1 MKIKKKFATALIFAT
16 VFTGLIAGTRNEAYA
31 YYSIEDGKIY
41 GDIVGPFRSME
52 AVKDAAKKA
61 KEKNPKMDTYE
72 ITYFLDYFYYQLEG
86 DASNF
91 GDPLQFDN
99 EEDNKLYATRNKYLP
114 KIDSFSNLTSEEA
127 KKYIDRINGTDDE
140 SYMKEIVSE
149 AQKLNNSRNK
159 GKKVVKNVEKKVVKN
174 IEKKETNHKPLTKE
188 EQIEELKKSIEAN
201 KTAKKSA
208 ENLIAIAP
216 KTVAPVRDKL
226 DNLIK
231 KADDI
236 IKRSEAVL
244 EKIKL

>member
-31 YYSIEDGKIY
+31 FYTIKDG
-41 GDIVGPFRSME
+41 V
-52 AVKDAAKKA
+52 
-61 KEKNPKMDTYE
+61 
-72 ITYFLDYFYYQLEG
+72 LEG
-86 DASNF
+86 DEF
-91 GDPLQFDN
+91 GPFKSRKEAAEAAYNALEKDANKESYILSAFLGKWYYRLIVPVDKLEQPLKFDN

-114 KIDSFSNLTSEEA
+114 KINSFSNLTSEEA
-127 KKYIDRINGTDDE
+127 KKYIDEINGTDTE
-140 SYMKEIVSE
+140 SYMKKLVSE

-159 GKKVVKNVEKKVVKN
+159 GKKVVKN
-174 IEKKETNHKPLTKE
+174 IKKEENKRKPLSKE

-216 KTVAPVRDKL
+216 KTVEPVRDKL

>member
-16 VFTGLIAGTRNEAYA
+16 VFTGLIAGIRNEAYA
-31 YYSIEDGKIY
+31 YYYIKDGELE
-41 GDIVGPFRSME
+41 GDIVGPFKSIKE
-52 AVKDAAKKA
+52 AEDAAKKA
-61 KEKNPKMDTYE
+61 LEKNPKMDGYK
-72 ITYFLDYFYYQLEG
+72 ISGFSNYVFYQLYVDVNKLEQ
-86 DASNF
+86 
-91 GDPLQFDN
+91 PLKFDN
-99 EEDNKLYATRNKYLP
+99 EEDNKLYAKRNKYLP
-114 KIDSFSNLTSEEA
+114 KIDSLTNLNSEEVRN
-127 KKYIDRINGTDDE
+127 YVNIINQTDDE
-140 SYMKEIVSE
+140 SYMKELVTE

>member
-16 VFTGLIAGTRNEAYA
+16 VFTGLIAGTRNEVYA
-31 YYSIEDGKIY
+31 FYTIKDG
-41 GDIVGPFRSME
+41 V
-52 AVKDAAKKA
+52 
-61 KEKNPKMDTYE
+61 
-72 ITYFLDYFYYQLEG
+72 LEG
-86 DASNF
+86 DEF
-91 GDPLQFDN
+91 GPFKSRKEAAEAAYNALEKDANKESYILSAFLGKWYYRLIVPVDKLEQPLKFDN

-114 KIDSFSNLTSEEA
+114 KINSFSNLTSEEA
-127 KKYIDRINGTDDE
+127 KKYIDEINGTDTE
-140 SYMKEIVSE
+140 SYMKKLVSE

-159 GKKVVKNVEKKVVKN
+159 GKKVVKK
-174 IEKKETNHKPLTKE
+174 IEKKENNHKPLTKE

>member
-31 YYSIEDGKIY
+31 FYTIKDG
-41 GDIVGPFRSME
+41 V
-52 AVKDAAKKA
+52 
-61 KEKNPKMDTYE
+61 
-72 ITYFLDYFYYQLEG
+72 LEG
-86 DASNF
+86 DEF
-91 GDPLQFDN
+91 GPFKSRKEAAEAAYNALEKDANKESYILSAFLGKWYYRLIVPVDKLEQPLKFDN

-114 KIDSFSNLTSEEA
+114 KINSFSNLTSEEA
-127 KKYIDRINGTDDE
+127 KKYIDEINGTDTE
-140 SYMKEIVSE
+140 SYMKKLVSE

-159 GKKVVKNVEKKVVKN
+159 GKKVVKNIN
-174 IEKKETNHKPLTKE
+174 KEENKRKPLSKE

>member
-16 VFTGLIAGTRNEAYA
+16 VFTGLIAGTRNEVYA
-31 YYSIEDGKIY
+31 FYTIKDG
-41 GDIVGPFRSME
+41 V
-52 AVKDAAKKA
+52 
-61 KEKNPKMDTYE
+61 
-72 ITYFLDYFYYQLEG
+72 LEG
-86 DASNF
+86 DEF
-91 GDPLQFDN
+91 GPFKSRKEAAEAAYNALEKDANKESYILSAFLGKWYYRLIVPVDKLEQPLKFDN

-114 KIDSFSNLTSEEA
+114 KINSFSNLTSEEA
-127 KKYIDRINGTDDE
+127 KKYIDEINGTDTE
-140 SYMKEIVSE
+140 SYMKKLVSE

-159 GKKVVKNVEKKVVKN
+159 GKKVVKN
-174 IEKKETNHKPLTKE
+174 IKKEENKRKPLSKE

>member
-31 YYSIEDGKIY
+31 FYTIKDG
-41 GDIVGPFRSME
+41 V
-52 AVKDAAKKA
+52 
-61 KEKNPKMDTYE
+61 
-72 ITYFLDYFYYQLEG
+72 LEG
-86 DASNF
+86 DEF
-91 GDPLQFDN
+91 GPFKSRKEAAEAAYNALEKDGNKESYILSAFLGKWYYRLIVPVDKLEQPLKFDN

-114 KIDSFSNLTSEEA
+114 KIDSLTNLNSEEVRN
-127 KKYIDRINGTDDE
+127 YVNIINQTDDE
-140 SYMKEIVSE
+140 SYMKELVTE

-159 GKKVVKNVEKKVVKN
+159 GKKVVKK
-174 IEKKETNHKPLTKE
+174 IEKKENNHKPLTKE

>member
-31 YYSIEDGKIY
+31 FYTIKDG
-41 GDIVGPFRSME
+41 V
-52 AVKDAAKKA
+52 
-61 KEKNPKMDTYE
+61 
-72 ITYFLDYFYYQLEG
+72 LEG
-86 DASNF
+86 DEF
-91 GDPLQFDN
+91 GPFKSRKEAAEAAYNALEKDANKESYILSAFLGKWYYRLIVPVDKLEQPLKFDN

-114 KIDSFSNLTSEEA
+114 RINSFSNLTSEEA
-127 KKYIDRINGTDDE
+127 KKYIDEINGTDAE
-140 SYMKEIVSE
+140 SYMKKLVSE

-159 GKKVVKNVEKKVVKN
+159 GKKVVKN
-174 IEKKETNHKPLTKE
+174 IKKEENKRKPLSKE

-231 KADDI
+231 K
-236 IKRSEAVL
+236 S
-244 EKIKL
+244 

>member
-31 YYSIEDGKIY
+31 YYYIKDGKLE
-41 GDIVGPFRSME
+41 GDIVGPFKSIKE
-52 AVKDAAKKA
+52 AEDAAKKA
-61 KEKNPKMDTYE
+61 LEKNPKMDGYK
-72 ITYFLDYFYYQLEG
+72 ISGFANYVFYQLTVDVNKLEQ
-86 DASNF
+86 
-91 GDPLQFDN
+91 PLKFDN
-99 EEDNKLYATRNKYLP
+99 EEDNKLYATRNKYLT
-114 KIDSFSNLTSEEA
+114 KIDSLTNLNSEEVRN
-127 KKYIDRINGTDDE
+127 YVNQINQMSEE
-140 SYMKEIVSE
+140 SYMKELVSE

-159 GKKVVKNVEKKVVKN
+159 GKKVVKN
-174 IEKKETNHKPLTKE
+174 IKKEENKRKPLSKE

>member
-1 MKIKKKFATALIFAT
+1 MGQWYYRLI
-16 VFTGLIAGTRNEAYA
+16 VPV
-31 YYSIEDGKIY
+31 DK
-41 GDIVGPFRSME
+41 
-52 AVKDAAKKA
+52 
-61 KEKNPKMDTYE
+61 
-72 ITYFLDYFYYQLEG
+72 LEQ
-86 DASNF
+86 
-91 GDPLQFDN
+91 PLKFDN

-114 KIDSFSNLTSEEA
+114 KIKSFSNLTSEEA
-127 KKYIDRINGTDDE
+127 KKYIDEINKTDTE
-140 SYMKEIVSE
+140 SYMKELVSE

-159 GKKVVKNVEKKVVKN
+159 GKKVVKN
-174 IEKKETNHKPLTKE
+174 IKKEENKRKPLSKE

-208 ENLIAIAP
+208 ENLIAMAP

-236 IKRSEAVL
+236 IKRSEAIL

>member
-31 YYSIEDGKIY
+31 FYTIKDG
-41 GDIVGPFRSME
+41 V
-52 AVKDAAKKA
+52 
-61 KEKNPKMDTYE
+61 
-72 ITYFLDYFYYQLEG
+72 LEG
-86 DASNF
+86 DEF
-91 GDPLQFDN
+91 GPFKSRKEAAEAAYNALEKDANKESYILSAFLGKWYYRLIVPVDKLEQPLKFDN

-114 KIDSFSNLTSEEA
+114 KINSFSNLTSEEA
-127 KKYIDRINGTDDE
+127 KKYIDEINGTDTE
-140 SYMKEIVSE
+140 SYMKKLVSE

-159 GKKVVKNVEKKVVKN
+159 GKKVVKNL
-174 IEKKETNHKPLTKE
+174 KKEENKRKPLSKE

-231 KADDI
+231 KADTI

>member
-16 VFTGLIAGTRNEAYA
+16 VFTGLIAGTRNEVYA
-31 YYSIEDGKIY
+31 FYTIKDG
-41 GDIVGPFRSME
+41 V
-52 AVKDAAKKA
+52 
-61 KEKNPKMDTYE
+61 
-72 ITYFLDYFYYQLEG
+72 LEG
-86 DASNF
+86 DEF
-91 GDPLQFDN
+91 GPFKSRKEAAEAAYNALEKDANKESYILSAFLGKWYYRLIVPVDKLEQPLKFDN

-114 KIDSFSNLTSEEA
+114 KINSFSNLTSEEA
-127 KKYIDRINGTDDE
+127 KKYIDEINGTDTE
-140 SYMKEIVSE
+140 SYMKKLVTE

-159 GKKVVKNVEKKVVKN
+159 GKKVVKK
-174 IEKKETNHKPLTKE
+174 IEKKENNHKPLTKE

>member
-31 YYSIEDGKIY
+31 FYTIKDG
-41 GDIVGPFRSME
+41 V
-52 AVKDAAKKA
+52 
-61 KEKNPKMDTYE
+61 
-72 ITYFLDYFYYQLEG
+72 LEG
-86 DASNF
+86 DEF
-91 GDPLQFDN
+91 GPFKSRKEAAEAAYNALEKDANKESYILSAFLGKWYYRLIVPVDKLEQPLKFDN

-114 KIDSFSNLTSEEA
+114 KINSFSNLTSEEA
-127 KKYIDRINGTDDE
+127 KKYIDEINGTDTE
-140 SYMKEIVSE
+140 SYMKKLVSE

-159 GKKVVKNVEKKVVKN
+159 GKKVVKN
-174 IEKKETNHKPLTKE
+174 IKKEENKRKPLSKE

>member
-16 VFTGLIAGTRNEAYA
+16 VFTGLIAGTKNEAYA
-31 YYSIEDGKIY
+31 YYYIKDGVLE
-41 GDIVGPFRSME
+41 GDIVGPFKSIKE
-52 AVKDAAKKA
+52 AEDAAKKA
-61 KEKNPKMDTYE
+61 LEKNPKMEGYK
-72 ITYFLDYFYYQLEG
+72 ISGFSNYVFYQLYVDVNKLEQ
-86 DASNF
+86 
-91 GDPLQFDN
+91 PLKFDN

-114 KIDSFSNLTSEEA
+114 KIDSLTNLNSEEVRN
-127 KKYIDRINGTDDE
+127 YVNIINQTDDE
-140 SYMKEIVSE
+140 SYMKELVTE
-149 AQKLNNSRNK
+149 AQNLNNSRNK
-159 GKKVVKNVEKKVVKN
+159 GKKVVKK
-174 IEKKETNHKPLTKE
+174 IEKKENNHKPLTKE

>member
-16 VFTGLIAGTRNEAYA
+16 VFTGLIAGTKNEAYA
-31 YYSIEDGKIY
+31 YYSIKDGELE
-41 GDIVGPFRSME
+41 GDIFGPFKSIKE
-52 AVKDAAKKA
+52 AEDAAKKA
-61 KEKNPKMDTYE
+61 LEKNPKMDGYK
-72 ITYFLDYFYYQLEG
+72 ISGFANYVFYQLYVDVNKLEQ
-86 DASNF
+86 
-91 GDPLQFDN
+91 PLKFDN

-114 KIDSFSNLTSEEA
+114 KIDSFSNLTSEEVR
-127 KKYIDRINGTDDE
+127 KYTNGINGTDEE
-140 SYMKEIVSE
+140 SYMKKLVSE

-159 GKKVVKNVEKKVVKN
+159 GKKVVKNL
-174 IEKKETNHKPLTKE
+174 KKEENKRKPLSKE

>member
-31 YYSIEDGKIY
+31 FYTIKDG
-41 GDIVGPFRSME
+41 V
-52 AVKDAAKKA
+52 
-61 KEKNPKMDTYE
+61 
-72 ITYFLDYFYYQLEG
+72 LEG
-86 DASNF
+86 DEF
-91 GDPLQFDN
+91 GPFKSRKEAAEAAYNALEKDANKESYILSAFLGKWYYRLIVPVDKLEQPLKFDN

-114 KIDSFSNLTSEEA
+114 RINSFSNLTSEEA
-127 KKYIDRINGTDDE
+127 KKYIDEINGTDAE
-140 SYMKEIVSE
+140 SYMKKLVSE

-159 GKKVVKNVEKKVVKN
+159 GKKVVKN
-174 IEKKETNHKPLTKE
+174 IKKEENKRKPLSKE

-244 EKIKL
+244 RRK

>member
-31 YYSIEDGKIY
+31 FYTIKDG
-41 GDIVGPFRSME
+41 V
-52 AVKDAAKKA
+52 
-61 KEKNPKMDTYE
+61 
-72 ITYFLDYFYYQLEG
+72 LEG
-86 DASNF
+86 DEF
-91 GDPLQFDN
+91 GPFKSRKEAAEAAYNALEKDANKESYILSAFLGKWYYRLIVPVDKLEQPLKFDN

-114 KIDSFSNLTSEEA
+114 KINSFSNLTSEEA
-127 KKYIDRINGTDDE
+127 KKYIDEINGTDTE
-140 SYMKEIVSE
+140 SYMKKLVSE

-159 GKKVVKNVEKKVVKN
+159 GKKVVKK
-174 IEKKETNHKPLTKE
+174 IEKKENNHKPLTKE

>member
-1 MKIKKKFATALIFAT
+1 MK
-16 VFTGLIAGTRNEAYA
+16 
-31 YYSIEDGKIY
+31 
-41 GDIVGPFRSME
+41 
-52 AVKDAAKKA
+52 
-61 KEKNPKMDTYE
+61 
-72 ITYFLDYFYYQLEG
+72 
-86 DASNF
+86 
-91 GDPLQFDN
+91 
-99 EEDNKLYATRNKYLP
+99 KL
-114 KIDSFSNLTSEEA
+114 
-127 KKYIDRINGTDDE
+127 
-140 SYMKEIVSE
+140 VSE

-159 GKKVVKNVEKKVVKN
+159 GKKVVKN
-174 IEKKETNHKPLTKE
+174 IKKEENKRKPLSKE

>member
-31 YYSIEDGKIY
+31 FYTIKDG
-41 GDIVGPFRSME
+41 V
-52 AVKDAAKKA
+52 
-61 KEKNPKMDTYE
+61 
-72 ITYFLDYFYYQLEG
+72 LEG
-86 DASNF
+86 DEF
-91 GDPLQFDN
+91 GPFKSRKEAAEAAYNALEKDANKESYILSAFLGKWYYRLIVPVDKLEQPLKFDN

-114 KIDSFSNLTSEEA
+114 RINSFSNLTSEEA
-127 KKYIDRINGTDDE
+127 KKYIDEINGTDTE
-140 SYMKEIVSE
+140 SYMKKLVSE

-159 GKKVVKNVEKKVVKN
+159 GKKVVKK
-174 IEKKETNHKPLTKE
+174 IEKKENNHKPLTKE

>member
-16 VFTGLIAGTRNEAYA
+16 VFTGLIAGTRNEVYA
-31 YYSIEDGKIY
+31 FYTIKDG
-41 GDIVGPFRSME
+41 V
-52 AVKDAAKKA
+52 
-61 KEKNPKMDTYE
+61 
-72 ITYFLDYFYYQLEG
+72 LEG
-86 DASNF
+86 DEF
-91 GDPLQFDN
+91 GPFKSRKEAAEAAYNALEKDANKESYILSAFLGKWYYRLIVPVDKLEHPLKFDN

-114 KIDSFSNLTSEEA
+114 KINSFSNLTSEEA
-127 KKYIDRINGTDDE
+127 KKYIDEINGTDTE
-140 SYMKEIVSE
+140 SYMKKLVSE

-159 GKKVVKNVEKKVVKN
+159 GKKVVKK
-174 IEKKETNHKPLTKE
+174 IEKKENKRKPLTKE

>member
-16 VFTGLIAGTRNEAYA
+16 VFTGLIAGTRNEVYA
-31 YYSIEDGKIY
+31 FYTIKDG
-41 GDIVGPFRSME
+41 V
-52 AVKDAAKKA
+52 
-61 KEKNPKMDTYE
+61 
-72 ITYFLDYFYYQLEG
+72 LEG
-86 DASNF
+86 DEF
-91 GDPLQFDN
+91 GPFKSRKEAAEAAYNALEKDANKESYILSAFLGKWYYRLIVPVDKLEQPLKFDN

-114 KIDSFSNLTSEEA
+114 KINSFSNLTSEEA
-127 KKYIDRINGTDDE
+127 KKYIDEINGTDTE
-140 SYMKEIVSE
+140 SYMKKLVTE

-159 GKKVVKNVEKKVVKN
+159 GKKVVKK
-174 IEKKETNHKPLTKE
+174 IEKKENNHKPLTKE

-226 DNLIK
+226 DDLIK

>member
-31 YYSIEDGKIY
+31 FYTIKDG
-41 GDIVGPFRSME
+41 V
-52 AVKDAAKKA
+52 
-61 KEKNPKMDTYE
+61 
-72 ITYFLDYFYYQLEG
+72 LEG
-86 DASNF
+86 DEF
-91 GDPLQFDN
+91 GPFKSRKEAAEAAYNALEKDANKESYILSAFLGKWYYRLIVPVDKLEQPLKFDN

-114 KIDSFSNLTSEEA
+114 RINSFSNLTSEEA
-127 KKYIDRINGTDDE
+127 KKYIDEINGTDAE
-140 SYMKEIVSE
+140 SYMKKLVSE

-159 GKKVVKNVEKKVVKN
+159 GKKVVKN
-174 IEKKETNHKPLTKE
+174 IKKEENKRKPLSKE

>member
-31 YYSIEDGKIY
+31 FYTIKDG
-41 GDIVGPFRSME
+41 V
-52 AVKDAAKKA
+52 
-61 KEKNPKMDTYE
+61 
-72 ITYFLDYFYYQLEG
+72 LEG
-86 DASNF
+86 DEF
-91 GDPLQFDN
+91 GPFKSRKEAAEAAYNALEKDANKESYILSAFLGKWYYRLIVPVDKLEQPLKFDN

-114 KIDSFSNLTSEEA
+114 RINSFSNLTSEEA
-127 KKYIDRINGTDDE
+127 KKYIDEINGTDAE
-140 SYMKEIVSE
+140 SYMKKLVSE

-159 GKKVVKNVEKKVVKN
+159 GKKVVKN
-174 IEKKETNHKPLTKE
+174 IKKEENKRKPLSKE

-244 EKIKL
+244 EKIKF

>member
-31 YYSIEDGKIY
+31 FYTIKDG
-41 GDIVGPFRSME
+41 V
-52 AVKDAAKKA
+52 
-61 KEKNPKMDTYE
+61 
-72 ITYFLDYFYYQLEG
+72 LEG
-86 DASNF
+86 DEF
-91 GDPLQFDN
+91 GPFKSRKEAAEAAYNALEKDGNKESYILSAFLGKWYYRLIVPVDKLEQPLKFDN

-114 KIDSFSNLTSEEA
+114 KINSFSNLTSEEA
-127 KKYIDRINGTDDE
+127 KKYIDEINGTDTE
-140 SYMKEIVSE
+140 SYMKKLVSE

-159 GKKVVKNVEKKVVKN
+159 GKKVVKN
-174 IEKKETNHKPLTKE
+174 IKKEENKRKPLSKE

>member
-16 VFTGLIAGTRNEAYA
+16 AFTGLIAGTRNEAYA
-31 YYSIEDGKIY
+31 FYTIKDG
-41 GDIVGPFRSME
+41 V
-52 AVKDAAKKA
+52 
-61 KEKNPKMDTYE
+61 
-72 ITYFLDYFYYQLEG
+72 LEG
-86 DASNF
+86 DEF
-91 GDPLQFDN
+91 GPFKSRKEAAEAAYNALEKDANKESYILSAFLGKWYYRLIVPVDKLEQPLKFDN

-114 KIDSFSNLTSEEA
+114 KINSFSNLTSEEA
-127 KKYIDRINGTDDE
+127 KKYIDEINGTDTE
-140 SYMKEIVSE
+140 SYMKKLVSE

-159 GKKVVKNVEKKVVKN
+159 GKKVVKN
-174 IEKKETNHKPLTKE
+174 IKKEENKRKPLSKE

>member
-31 YYSIEDGKIY
+31 FYTIKDG
-41 GDIVGPFRSME
+41 V
-52 AVKDAAKKA
+52 
-61 KEKNPKMDTYE
+61 
-72 ITYFLDYFYYQLEG
+72 LEG
-86 DASNF
+86 DEFGPFKSRKEAAEAAYNALEKDANMDGYKISGFSNYVF
-91 GDPLQFDN
+91 YQLYVDVNKLEQPLKFDN

-114 KIDSFSNLTSEEA
+114 KINSFSNLTSEEA
-127 KKYIDRINGTDDE
+127 KKYIDEINGTDTE
-140 SYMKEIVSE
+140 SYMKKLVSE

-159 GKKVVKNVEKKVVKN
+159 GKKVVKN
-174 IEKKETNHKPLTKE
+174 IKKEENKRKPLSKE

>member
-31 YYSIEDGKIY
+31 YYYIKDGKLE
-41 GDIVGPFRSME
+41 GDIVGPFKSIKE
-52 AVKDAAKKA
+52 AEDAAKKA
-61 KEKNPKMDTYE
+61 LEKNPKMDGYK
-72 ITYFLDYFYYQLEG
+72 ISGFANYVFYQLTVDVNKLEQ
-86 DASNF
+86 
-91 GDPLQFDN
+91 PLKFDN
-99 EEDNKLYATRNKYLP
+99 EEDNKLYATRNKYLT
-114 KIDSFSNLTSEEA
+114 KIDSLTNLNSEEVRN
-127 KKYIDRINGTDDE
+127 YVNQINQMSEE
-140 SYMKEIVSE
+140 SYMKELVSE

-159 GKKVVKNVEKKVVKN
+159 GKKQVKNIEKKVVKN

>member
-16 VFTGLIAGTRNEAYA
+16 VFTGLIAGTRNEVYA
-31 YYSIEDGKIY
+31 FYTIKDG
-41 GDIVGPFRSME
+41 V
-52 AVKDAAKKA
+52 
-61 KEKNPKMDTYE
+61 
-72 ITYFLDYFYYQLEG
+72 LEG
-86 DASNF
+86 DEF
-91 GDPLQFDN
+91 GPFKSRKEAAEAAYNALEKDANKESYILSAFLGKWYYRLIVPVDKLEQPLKFDN

>member
-1 MKIKKKFATALIFAT
+1 MKLKKTFVTALIFAT
-16 VFTGLIAGTRNEAYA
+16 AFTGLIAGTKNEAYA
-31 YYSIEDGKIY
+31 YYSIKDGILEER
-41 GDIVGPFRSME
+41 IVGPFKSRKE
-52 AVKDAAKKA
+52 ATEEAEKA
-61 KEKNPKMDTYE
+61 LEKNVNRESY
-72 ITYFLDYFYYQLEG
+72 IISIFLGQWFYSLTIPVDKLEQ
-86 DASNF
+86 
-91 GDPLQFDN
+91 PLKFDN

-114 KIDSFSNLTSEEA
+114 RINSFSNITSEEA
-127 KKYIDRINGTDDE
+127 KKYTDEINKTDTE
-140 SYMKEIVSE
+140 SYMKELVSE

-159 GKKVVKNVEKKVVKN
+159 GKKVVKN
-174 IEKKETNHKPLTKE
+174 IKKEDNNRKPLSKE

-208 ENLIAIAP
+208 ENLIAMAP

-236 IKRSEAVL
+236 IKRTEAIL